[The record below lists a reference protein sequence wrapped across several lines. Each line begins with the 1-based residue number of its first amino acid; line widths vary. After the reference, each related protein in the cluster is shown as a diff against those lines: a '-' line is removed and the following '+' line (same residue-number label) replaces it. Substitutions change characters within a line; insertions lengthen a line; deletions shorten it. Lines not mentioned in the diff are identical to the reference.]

1 MRCTMNEKVIQNINK
16 NEHELLRALSNQSN
30 NGVKANNQE
39 STTDGNRTVRINRVV
54 TKAFT

>member
-1 MRCTMNEKVIQNINK
+1 MNEKVIQNINK